1 MRAVVTLV
9 VKYSVQYFI
18 RRVPTH
24 VQLSASTLV
33 TFNLPATARS
43 TVTVSIFIQNT
54 GRIYA
59 LIFTFFST
67 EEKVKFYLYEG
78 CKMGVTKL

>member
-18 RRVPTH
+18 RRVHTH
-24 VQLSASTLV
+24 THTHTHTYNYLPLHVSLV
-33 TFNLPATARS
+33 TFNVSATTRS
-43 TVTVSIFIQNT
+43 TVTVSMFIQNT

-67 EEKVKFYLYEG
+67 EEKVKFY
-78 CKMGVTKL
+78 